1 MHLGVRIALLG
12 ALALCAME
20 LCVLHAEHVGPGAGD
35 LMLLAC
41 QAHRRRAPGR
51 QGAAQVAGGSQLV
64 HLTGYQLR

>member
-1 MHLGVRIALLG
+1 
-12 ALALCAME
+12 ME